1 MYNIN
6 GYIEAGSVKEA
17 VQLLSENENAQII
30 AGGTDV
36 LIKTRESKTG
46 YVGRDLIGITR
57 IEELLGVKLDS
68 EENVIIGAAMTF
80 TNVETNPIILDKI
93 PTLGR
98 AVGNVGGPQT
108 RNVGTIGG
116 NICNGATSA
125 DSASTLFAYN
135 AFLIIEGKNGR
146 REVSIHDFY
155 LGPGKVALE
164 QGDILVSIKVTKENY
179 EGFKGHYVK
188 FSPRKAMDIATLG
201 CSVLI
206 KEENNIIKELR
217 IAFGVAGPTPIRASE
232 AEEFAKEKAI
242 NEENLDAI
250 GDLCL
255 KSSNARDSWRGSKAF
270 REQLVKELPKRAV
283 MTAIGGTN
291 V

>member
-125 DSASTLFAYN
+125 DSPLRYLLIMLF
-135 AFLIIEGKNGR
+135 
-146 REVSIHDFY
+146 
-155 LGPGKVALE
+155 
-164 QGDILVSIKVTKENY
+164 
-179 EGFKGHYVK
+179 
-188 FSPRKAMDIATLG
+188 
-201 CSVLI
+201 
-206 KEENNIIKELR
+206 
-217 IAFGVAGPTPIRASE
+217 
-232 AEEFAKEKAI
+232 
-242 NEENLDAI
+242 
-250 GDLCL
+250 
-255 KSSNARDSWRGSKAF
+255 
-270 REQLVKELPKRAV
+270 
-283 MTAIGGTN
+283 
-291 V
+291 

>member
-1 MYNIN
+1 
-6 GYIEAGSVKEA
+6 
-17 VQLLSENENAQII
+17 
-30 AGGTDV
+30 
-36 LIKTRESKTG
+36 
-46 YVGRDLIGITR
+46 
-57 IEELLGVKLDS
+57 
-68 EENVIIGAAMTF
+68 MTF
-80 TNVETNPIILDKI
+80 TDVETNPVILDNI

-135 AFLIIEGKNGR
+135 ASLIIEGKNGR
-146 REVSIHDFY
+146 SEVSIHDFY

-201 CSVLI
+201 CSILI

>member
-116 NICNGATSA
+116 NICNGATS
-125 DSASTLFAYN
+125 
-135 AFLIIEGKNGR
+135 
-146 REVSIHDFY
+146 DFY

-201 CSVLI
+201 CSILI